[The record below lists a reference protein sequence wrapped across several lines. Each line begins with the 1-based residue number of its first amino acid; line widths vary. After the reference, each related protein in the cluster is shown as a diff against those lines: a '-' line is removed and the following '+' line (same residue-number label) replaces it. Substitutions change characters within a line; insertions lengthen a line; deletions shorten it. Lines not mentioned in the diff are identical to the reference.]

1 MSLENWLLLLTSLA
15 AVTWPAVAVG
25 ALASYRRCRSV
36 VPEQHFDLD
45 ARRQPRLS
53 VVIPARN
60 EQADIEAT
68 VRSVLAQKGVQ
79 LEVIVINDHST
90 DRTGEILNAIAA
102 EDSRLRVLHDPP
114 LKEGWLGKANA
125 MRFGSSFATGDYI
138 VFTDADILHKQGCFA
153 AASQEMEEHQ
163 LSLLSLLPMFI
174 WESIW
179 ENAAAPAFLLAMT
192 NFLSGPI
199 HDADS
204 DDALAVGA
212 FIMVDA
218 EIYRSLGGHEGV
230 RSEMLDDVML
240 ARHFK
245 SHGQRVAFRVA
256 PQCLSVRLYNSP
268 RAVFYGVIKNCLAV
282 FGENFWLAIPL
293 ALTFAVGGLSVL
305 AAPFVGLFLLNPTL
319 LALGLFVYFEVW
331 LAVVLARSY
340 MHTNLFKLAGF
351 VVGVPLLIGA
361 ALMATYQAVF
371 YGSVLWR
378 GRAIRVTE

>member
-1 MSLENWLLLLTSLA
+1 M
-15 AVTWPAVAVG
+15 
-25 ALASYRRCRSV
+25 
-36 VPEQHFDLD
+36 
-45 ARRQPRLS
+45 
-53 VVIPARN
+53 
-60 EQADIEAT
+60 
-68 VRSVLAQKGVQ
+68 Q

-90 DRTGEILNAIAA
+90 DATGEIVTRIAT
-102 EDSRLRVLHDPP
+102 EDPRVRALHDPP

-138 VFTDADILHKQGCFA
+138 VFTDADINHKPGCFIA
-153 AASQEMEEHQ
+153 AVHEMQEHQ
-163 LSLLSLLPMFI
+163 LSLLSLLPLFI

-199 HDADS
+199 HDPDS

-218 EIYRSLGGHEGV
+218 EVYRSLGGHEGV

-245 SHGQRVAFRVA
+245 AQGQRVAFRVA
-256 PQCLSVRLYNSP
+256 PQCLSVRLYNSA
-268 RAVFYGVIKNCLAV
+268 RAVFYGSIKNCLAV

-293 ALTFAVGGLSVL
+293 ALTFAIGGLSVL

-340 MHTNLFKLAGF
+340 MQTQPVQAGRLRRRRSA
-351 VVGVPLLIGA
+351 PPR
-361 ALMATYQAVF
+361 
-371 YGSVLWR
+371 R
-378 GRAIRVTE
+378 GRGGDLSGRLLRLGALARSRHPRHRVADFARSTRSRCFDRAPHATRAPIHRLPCAARHREEARGVVRL